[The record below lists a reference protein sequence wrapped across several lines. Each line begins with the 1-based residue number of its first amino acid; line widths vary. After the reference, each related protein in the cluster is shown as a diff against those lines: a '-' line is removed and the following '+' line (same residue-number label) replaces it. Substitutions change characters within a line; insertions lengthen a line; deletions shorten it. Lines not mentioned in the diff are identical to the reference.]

1 MNWLGW
7 LHDFFADPAHH
18 SGPDSIAHRVLEHL
32 AFSAEALG
40 LAALVAL
47 PLGLLIGYSGRG
59 LFVVT
64 ALAGVAR
71 ALPTLGLV
79 TLAVLLVGVGDAAV
93 LLPLTALAAPPMLVA
108 AAEGVRGTVPDV
120 RDAARGIGLT
130 HPQTLL
136 RVCVPAAAPTLLA
149 GVRTAA
155 VQVIATAT
163 VAAYV
168 GLGGLGR
175 YVIDGLATR
184 NFPTTVGGA
193 LLVVLLAV
201 AVQLLFALLIRLA
214 SPPGSRTGTGA
225 GTGRRRNRDATPE
238 PPAAPEPTA
247 EPAVLD
253 DPAGSPALAK
263 EST

>member
-7 LHDFFADPAHH
+7 LHDFLADPAHR
-18 SGPDSIAHRVLEHL
+18 SGPDSLVHRLLEHL

-40 LAALVAL
+40 LSALVAL

-59 LFVVT
+59 LFLVT

-79 TLAVLLVGVGDAAV
+79 TLAVLLAGVGDTAV
-93 LLPLTALAAPPMLVA
+93 LLPLTALAAPPILVA
-108 AAEGVRGTVPDV
+108 AAEGVRGTDPDV

-149 GVRTAA
+149 GLRTAS

-184 NFPTTVGGA
+184 NYPTTVGGA

-201 AVQLLFALLIRLA
+201 AVQLLFALFIRFA
-214 SPPGSRTGTGA
+214 APPGTRTGRT
-225 GTGRRRNRDATPE
+225 
-238 PPAAPEPTA
+238 TA
-247 EPAVLD
+247 EPVPVPVPVD
-253 DPAGSPALAK
+253 DPAGSPALVK

>member
-1 MNWLGW
+1 M
-7 LHDFFADPAHH
+7 
-18 SGPDSIAHRVLEHL
+18 
-32 AFSAEALG
+32 
-40 LAALVAL
+40 
-47 PLGLLIGYSGRG
+47 
-59 LFVVT
+59 
-64 ALAGVAR
+64 
-71 ALPTLGLV
+71 
-79 TLAVLLVGVGDAAV
+79 
-93 LLPLTALAAPPMLVA
+93 
-108 AAEGVRGTVPDV
+108 RGTDPDV

-149 GVRTAA
+149 GVRTAS

-184 NFPTTVGGA
+184 NYPTTVGGA

-214 SPPGSRTGTGA
+214 APPGARPGPRTRSRRTGGA
-225 GTGRRRNRDATPE
+225 
-238 PPAAPEPTA
+238 PT
-247 EPAVLD
+247 
-253 DPAGSPALAK
+253 DPAPVKTDPADSPALVK
-263 EST
+263 ETP

>member
-1 MNWLGW
+1 MGW

>member
-7 LHDFFADPAHH
+7 LHDFLADPAHR
-18 SGPDSIAHRVLEHL
+18 SGPDSIVHRLLEHL

-40 LAALVAL
+40 LSALVAL

-59 LFVVT
+59 LFLVT
-64 ALAGVAR
+64 AVAGVAR

-79 TLAVLLVGVGDAAV
+79 TLAVLLAGVGDTAV

-108 AAEGVRGTVPDV
+108 AAEGVRGTDPDV

-149 GVRTAA
+149 GVRTAS

-184 NFPTTVGGA
+184 NYPTTVGGA

-201 AVQLLFALLIRLA
+201 GVQLLFALLIRLA
-214 SPPGSRTGTGA
+214 APPGARSSPRTRARRTGGPSEDPATVPASPP
-225 GTGRRRNRDATPE
+225 
-238 PPAAPEPTA
+238 
-247 EPAVLD
+247 
-253 DPAGSPALAK
+253 ALVK
-263 EST
+263 EVP